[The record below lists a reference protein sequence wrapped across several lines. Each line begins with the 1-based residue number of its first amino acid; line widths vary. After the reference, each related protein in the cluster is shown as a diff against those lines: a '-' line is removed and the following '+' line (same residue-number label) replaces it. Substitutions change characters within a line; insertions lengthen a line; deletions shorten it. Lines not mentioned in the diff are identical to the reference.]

1 MLVKQTFLFIVVAL
15 FFSSCALRRAERFAY
30 ANTPANIFY
39 AKQKGDAKLTGYQFS
54 DAKGENKGFAIQT
67 GYAITKHIAVIASY
81 ETKNESQNYPYDS
94 IRYYRQGFFG
104 ATVQTNI
111 FNSSSVL
118 YKRKATEFAIGYL
131 GRLENVG
138 ILTYNVYIGCAFLN
152 NQFQD
157 SGLDSQNNLYNRFHN
172 TKANKYFVQSSVH
185 IMPSSVI
192 HLSFGATLSSLHF
205 SSIQTNYQQDE
216 LEYFYLNKID
226 KNSFV
231 FFEPFVNIQLGI
243 PKFSFL
249 KFDTQLSLANNFQY
263 NLPKAKTLSAAAGL
277 TLEINGLMKFIKK
290 H

>member
-15 FFSSCALRRAERFAY
+15 FFSSCAFRRAERFAY
-30 ANTPANIFY
+30 ANMPVNVLY
-39 AKQKGDAKLTGYQFS
+39 AKNKGDAKLTGYQFS

-67 GYAITKHIAVIASY
+67 GYAITKHVAIIAAY
-81 ETKNESQNYPYDS
+81 KTKNESQKYAYDS
-94 IRYYRQGFFG
+94 TRYSGSLNSI
-104 ATVQTNI
+104 VQTNI
-111 FNSSSVL
+111 FNSSSIL
-118 YKRKATEFAIGYL
+118 YKRNATELAIGYFGKL
-131 GRLENVG
+131 DNKG
-138 ILTYNVYIGCAFLN
+138 ILTYNMYLGCAFLN
-152 NQFQD
+152 NKIQD
-157 SGLDSQNNLYNRFHN
+157 NGLDSIDNAYNRFHI
-172 TKANKYFVQSSVH
+172 TKANKYFVQGSIH

-205 SSIQTNYQQDE
+205 SSVQTNYQKEE